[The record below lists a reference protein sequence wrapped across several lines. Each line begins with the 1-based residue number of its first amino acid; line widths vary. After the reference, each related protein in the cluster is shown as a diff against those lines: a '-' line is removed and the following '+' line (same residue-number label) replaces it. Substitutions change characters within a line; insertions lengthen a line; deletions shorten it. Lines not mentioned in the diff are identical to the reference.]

1 MIMTITPNPAIDLT
15 ITTPEFDPGTTRV
28 VPPARRR
35 AGGKG
40 LNVSRVLA
48 QTGFAT
54 RAIAPVGAKDAGW
67 FAADLGNGLGG
78 DLESDF
84 LPCAGATR
92 CTYAIVESR
101 TGRTSMITETG
112 PDRTDDEWK
121 RLVGLVERN
130 VSEADT
136 LVLSGS
142 LPPSHPENLVRD
154 IVGLG
159 QAAGVRVIADLSRQA
174 LLSAARAGADVLKP
188 NLDELR
194 AATGATDPIMGA
206 RTLQREG
213 ARIVFVSLGEE
224 GMLAVPADPTEPVLH
239 AHLGRVLRGN
249 PTGAGDAAVAA
260 ISIGENDEAPADALR
275 RAVAWSASAVL
286 TPLAGTL
293 HESHPDL
300 LHEIVVSPT

>member
-1 MIMTITPNPAIDLT
+1 MIVTVTPNPAVDLT
-15 ITTPEFDPGTTRV
+15 ITTPVFDPGTTQV

-48 QTGFAT
+48 GSGYAT
-54 RAIAPVGAKDAGW
+54 RAIAPVGEEETGW
-67 FAADLGNGLGG
+67 FAADLGD
-78 DLESDF
+78 DLETDF
-84 LPCAGATR
+84 LPCEGATR
-92 CTYAIVESR
+92 CTYAIVESE

-112 PDRTDDEWK
+112 PERTRDEWN
-121 RLVGLVERN
+121 RLVGLIEHNISR
-130 VSEADT
+130 ART
-136 LVLSGS
+136 LVMSGS
-142 LPPSHPENLVRD
+142 LPPSHPEDLVHD
-154 IVGLG
+154 IVGIG
-159 QAAGVRVIADLSRQA
+159 RSAGVPVIADLSRRA

-194 AATGATDPIMGA
+194 TATGVTDPVEGA

-213 ARIVFVSLGEE
+213 ARLVFVSLGEE
-224 GMLAVPADPTEPVLH
+224 GMLAVPADPAEAVLH
-239 AHLGRVLRGN
+239 ARLGRVLRGN

-260 ISIGENDEAPADALR
+260 ISIGARDEAPAETLR

-286 TPLAGTL
+286 APLAGTL

-300 LHEIVVSPT
+300 LHEVVVSQT

>member
-1 MIMTITPNPAIDLT
+1 MIVTITPNPAIDLT
-15 ITTPEFDPGTTRV
+15 ITTPEFDPGTTQV

-54 RAIAPVGAKDAGW
+54 RAIAPLGAQDTDW
-67 FAADLGNGLGG
+67 FTADLGDG
-78 DLESDF
+78 LESDF

-112 PDRTDDEWK
+112 PGRTEDEWN
-121 RLVGLVERN
+121 RLVGLVARDAAD
-130 VSEADT
+130 ADT

-142 LPPSHPENLVRD
+142 LPPSHPENLVGD

-159 QAAGVRVIADLSRQA
+159 QTTGVRVIADLSGQA

-194 AATGATDPIMGA
+194 AATGATDPIVGA

-213 ARIVFVSLGEE
+213 ARLVFVSLGEE
-224 GMLAVPADPTEPVLH
+224 GMLAVPTDPTEPVLH

-293 HESHPDL
+293 HESHSDL
-300 LHEIVVSPT
+300 LHEVVVSQT